1 MDIGEPP
8 SNSYDDLTLND
19 PHHVGH
25 THLNLPAFS
34 TAYPLP
40 FRVLTLIGLEILL
53 WAINLHVLTSLG
65 IDAAGALDLTDEHP
79 DALILDQADR
89 AEGGEEKVLFD
100 EIYESH
106 RSSVDG
112 SNLQASRIIRLDSPS
127 PTSTNI
133 HLHPRAHSL
142 PHVGLSTSSI
152 NNSDSLF
159 SRRRPLRRR
168 TDLHQ
173 PIYSVFILYTL
184 WVGLGWLAF
193 RYASGGSAEDMD
205 GARWIIGVI
214 VVGLG
219 VGMTWRKTGFF
230 ARNERMGML
239 RFVRIAY
246 HLTLLYLAKR
256 YIDVDLPACGLTQL
270 VQAYTLATMG
280 PRSVFRRC
288 HPRRC
293 PYIVCQG
300 SRRPRHLG

>member
-8 SNSYDDLTLND
+8 SNSYDDLPLND
-19 PHHVGH
+19 PHNVGH

-34 TAYPLP
+34 VAYPLP

-89 AEGGEEKVLFD
+89 AEEGEEKIIFD
-100 EIYESH
+100 ETDESH

-112 SNLQASRIIRLDSPS
+112 TNHQASRIIRLDSPS
-127 PTSTNI
+127 PTATNI

-142 PHVGLSTSSI
+142 PHLGSSTSSS
-152 NNSDSLF
+152 NPSNSPF

-168 TDLHQ
+168 ADLHQ
-173 PIYSVFILYTL
+173 PIYTVFTLYSL

-219 VGMTWRKTGFF
+219 VGVTWRKTGFF
-230 ARNERMGML
+230 ARSERMGLL
-239 RFVRIAY
+239 RFVRSGY
-246 HLTLLYLAKR
+246 RLTLPVSLNKVSAPN
-256 YIDVDLPACGLTQL
+256 IHTGQL
-270 VQAYTLATMG
+270 IEAYPFTTMG
-280 PRSVFRRC
+280 SRSLLRRC

>member
-8 SNSYDDLTLND
+8 SNSYDDLPLND

-34 TAYPLP
+34 AAYPLP

-79 DALILDQADR
+79 DALILDQVDR
-89 AEGGEEKVLFD
+89 AEEGEEKILFD
-100 EIYESH
+100 ETDENH

-142 PHVGLSTSSI
+142 PHLGSSTSSS
-152 NNSDSLF
+152 NNSNSTF

-173 PIYSVFILYTL
+173 PIYTVFTLYTF

-219 VGMTWRKTGFF
+219 VGVTWRKTGFF
-230 ARNERMGML
+230 ARSERMGLL
-239 RFVRIAY
+239 RFVRIAC
-246 HLTLLYLAKR
+246 HFTLPYFAKR
-256 YIDVDLPACGLTQL
+256 YVDANLPAFKLAQL
-270 VQAYTLATMG
+270 VQAYPLTTMG
-280 PRSVFRRC
+280 PRSLFRRRY
-288 HPRRC
+288 PRRC
-293 PYIVCQG
+293 PHIVCQG
-300 SRRPRHLG
+300 PRRSRHFG